1 MGMEDVDG
9 QKALRVSEAA
19 VLEETK
25 IVRLEPV
32 ENRR

>member
-9 QKALRVSEAA
+9 QKTLKISDTAM
-19 VLEETK
+19 LEETK